1 MPPASSTAGTQRVGP
16 ISMDA
21 VIVIANSM
29 SSMNGV
35 VSAARNISRI
45 ETPARTPSVGGNF
58 SRSSMWP

>member
-1 MPPASSTAGTQRVGP
+1 MPPASSTAGTHRVGP

-35 VSAARNISRI
+35 VSAARNISPT
-45 ETPARTPSVGGNF
+45 ETPACTPSVGGNR